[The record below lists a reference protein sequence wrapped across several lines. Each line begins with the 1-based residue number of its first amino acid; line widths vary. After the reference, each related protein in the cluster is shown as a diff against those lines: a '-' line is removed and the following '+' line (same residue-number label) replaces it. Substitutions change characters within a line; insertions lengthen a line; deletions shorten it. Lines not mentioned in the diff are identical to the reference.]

1 MEAARSPAAP
11 PAPPLHVAIIM
22 DGNGRWAQAR
32 GLPRTAGH
40 RQGAEAV
47 KRTVR
52 GAGELGIKYLTLFG
66 FSSENWKRPES
77 EVSDLMG
84 LMRHYLRTEVK
95 ELDRNGARLK
105 VIGERE
111 GLASDIVSLID
122 EAEKRT
128 AANARIFV
136 NIAIN
141 YGSRAEIARAARLL
155 AQAAR
160 DGKIDPVSI
169 DEAALGRAMM
179 TADIPDPDLLIRT
192 SGEQRLS
199 NFMLWQS
206 AYAELMFVDTLWPDF
221 GKAQLEA
228 AIADFARRERR
239 YGAVSS

>member
-128 AANARIFV
+128 AANSRIFV

>member
-1 MEAARSPAAP
+1 MEPARSSAGPAS
-11 PAPPLHVAIIM
+11 PPLHVAIIM
-22 DGNGRWAQAR
+22 DGNGRWAMSR

-40 RQGAEAV
+40 RQGAEAL

-52 GAGELGIKYLTLFG
+52 GAGELGIKNLTLFG

-84 LMRHYLRTEVK
+84 LMRHYLRTELK
-95 ELDRNGARLK
+95 ELDRNGARLR
-105 VIGERE
+105 VIGERQ
-111 GLASDIVSLID
+111 GLAPDIVTLIED
-122 EAEKRT
+122 AEART
-128 AANARIFV
+128 CGNARIFV

-141 YGSRAEIARAARLL
+141 YGSRAELVRAAREL

-160 DGKIDPVSI
+160 AGDLEPQDI
-169 DEAALGRAMM
+169 DEAAIARHLM
-179 TADIPDPDLLIRT
+179 TADMPDPDLVIRT

-221 GKAQLEA
+221 GRAHLEA
-228 AIADFARRERR
+228 ALADYARRERR
-239 YGAVSS
+239 YGALSG